1 MILILIASLQR
12 MRNSS
17 REIQWALVISIF
29 FGVKHLFTLNEART
43 LLFIKPGNSLKK
55 KSNKASFV

>member
-17 REIQWALVISIF
+17 REMQCALVISI
-29 FGVKHLFTLNEART
+29 FGVKHLFTLNETRT

-55 KSNKASFV
+55 KSNSGSFV